1 MPILILVL
9 AVVAVDQLS
18 KFYVQSKMTLGLSL
32 PVVDNIFHITYI
44 LNPGA
49 AFGILEHQT
58 VFFIAIAV
66 LMLAAVLYV
75 YPRLPQG
82 SPVLRLGIGLMAG
95 GAAGNVIDRIRTG
108 YVVDFLDFRVWPVF
122 NIADMAIVGGV
133 GLIIFALYYLPEKK
147 DGCND

>member
-1 MPILILVL
+1 MPILILVF

-18 KFYVQSKMTLGLSL
+18 KFYVQSQMTLGLSL

-75 YPRLPQG
+75 YLRLPQG
-82 SPVLRLGIGLMAG
+82 SHVLRLGIGLMAG
-95 GAAGNVIDRIRTG
+95 GAAGNVIDRVRTG
-108 YVVDFLDFRVWPVF
+108 HVVDFLDFRVWPVF

-133 GLIIFALYYLPEKK
+133 GLIIFSLYFLSEKK

>member
-1 MPILILVL
+1 MPILLLVL

-18 KFYVQSKMTLGLSL
+18 KYYVQSKMSLGMSL

-58 VFFIAIAV
+58 MFFIAIAV
-66 LMLAAVLYV
+66 FMLAAVVYF
-75 YPRLPQG
+75 YPRIPE
-82 SPVLRLGIGLMAG
+82 SSRALRFGTGLMVG
-95 GAAGNVIDRIRTG
+95 GAVGNVIDRVKTG
-108 YVVDFLDFRVWPVF
+108 YVIDFFDFRIWPVF
-122 NIADMAIVGGV
+122 NVADMAIVGGV
-133 GLIIFALYYLPEKK
+133 GLIIFSLYYLPEKK